1 MTRPTRSL
9 QHEYE
14 RYVEQ
19 EIEAYKESVPR
30 SVLLGIGDEAVAV
43 LAKQAQFTLTELI
56 VWEEVDRIIAKR
68 LRLPTATTWRRRR
81 LKLIEELRRP
91 ERWGMT
97 ATHALV
103 RGVSDAS
110 KGTALVAG
118 GVDENPT
125 LYFAARGCSVTALDP
140 EIDAVDRV
148 LQAAVRAGLTD
159 RVDARVGDL
168 RSWTPTG
175 PLCAVVV
182 DHASLWGL
190 TSGERHRV
198 MSLLQQATID
208 GGVHLFEA
216 LAGREADELSEMRA
230 AYPGWT
236 VEVDP
241 QASSGSRLLAT
252 KGLTAA

>member
-30 SVLLGIGDEAVAV
+30 SVLLGIGDEAVAS
-43 LAKQAQFTLTELI
+43 LARQAQFTLTELI
-56 VWEEVDRIIAKR
+56 VWEEVDKIIAKR
-68 LRLPTATTWRRRR
+68 LRLPSATTWRRRR
-81 LKLIEELRRP
+81 QKLIEELRRP

-97 ATHALV
+97 ASHALV
-103 RGVSDAS
+103 RGLAAAQ
-110 KGTALVAG
+110 KGSALVAG
-118 GVDENPT
+118 GVDESPT
-125 LYFAARGCSVTALDP
+125 LYFAARGCAVTALDP
-140 EIDAVDRV
+140 EIDAVERV
-148 LQAAVRAGLTD
+148 LQAAVRAGLTEQ
-159 RVDARVGDL
+159 VNAQVGDL
-168 RSWTPTG
+168 RTWTPTG

-182 DHASLWGL
+182 DRASLWGL
-190 TSGERHRV
+190 ASGERQRV

-216 LAGREADELSEMRA
+216 IAGRESDELSEMRA

-236 VEVDP
+236 IEVDP

-252 KGLTAA
+252 KTVHA